1 MQMTV
6 AGVSERLV
14 YSILAVIGLG
24 ALETAM
30 AVSGGQMT
38 RAVAAAGLT
47 YAAYR
52 FVYKAM
58 SNSLVA
64 ACNAAAGLAIVHAVI
79 AYESIPLHPYLLVE
93 VATIALLAAV
103 VKDLRGAE

>member
-1 MQMTV
+1 MQMTI

-14 YSILAVIGLG
+14 YSVLAVFGLG

-38 RAVAAAGLT
+38 RGAAAAALT

-93 VATIALLAAV
+93 VAMAALLAGV
-103 VKDLRGAE
+103 VKDLRGGE